1 MKFGKNSIKLREV
14 DVYNTELYTP
24 ESYSLSMKGIKLEDA
39 LNYEFSLVSLMKR
52 WDASLENQIWRTHER
67 WRCLA
72 DFQLKQM
79 LASLM
84 AVLSCGGYLA
94 LWVAQLS
101 PWLIHYTKLL
111 SVFLV
116 KTNPYTLYLT
126 DITNAPYSVQHD
138 FSEQK
143 VSLKD
148 IPIPK
153 RENVKESISNKT

>member
-1 MKFGKNSIKLREV
+1 MKFGKNLIKLREV

-72 DFQLKQM
+72 DFQRKQM

-153 RENVKESISNKT
+153 RENVKESRSNKT

>member
-1 MKFGKNSIKLREV
+1 MKFGKNSVKLREI
-14 DVYNTELYTP
+14 DIYNTKLYTP
-24 ESYSLSMKGIKLEDA
+24 ESYSLSMKGIKLEDV
-39 LNYEFSLVSLMKR
+39 LNYEFSLVSLMER
-52 WDASLENQIWRTHER
+52 WDASLENQIWRTHEW
-67 WRCLA
+67 WRCIA

-79 LASLM
+79 LAPLM

-94 LWVAQLS
+94 LWVTQLS

-111 SVFLV
+111 SIFLV

-126 DITNAPYSVQHD
+126 DITNTPYRVQHD

-148 IPIPK
+148 IPITE
-153 RENVKESISNKT
+153 REDVIESISNKT